1 MSKKSTYVIN
11 CVTEKRVP
19 LISRIHSLKVRTYL
33 PTNNDKLH
41 IVCITKT
48 LVDCTTYV
56 GGPRILEDFGTLNEG
71 DDELVLVLE
80 NQDSV
85 AIFETQGIFSPFIK
99 GQNEHFSLFQN
110 ALYSMLG
117 VIRNRD

>member
-11 CVTEKRVP
+11 CVTEKRVT

-41 IVCITKT
+41 IVCNTKT

-56 GGPRILEDFGTLNEG
+56 GGPRILEDFGTLKEG

-85 AIFETQGIFSPFIK
+85 AVFETQGIF
-99 GQNEHFSLFQN
+99 
-110 ALYSMLG
+110 
-117 VIRNRD
+117 